1 MIFDE
6 APKSRQELYDRIRT
20 TSKDAVVLDEMIRH
34 GFWPDRGTVPEDPA
48 EEIHRRGELQKRLS
62 ELRAQLVLN
71 RDESKL
77 RAELRRK
84 RMEESK
90 RKQAETKARHAEE
103 RKQRAAAWAEKKAK
117 GIVWLGAGVS
127 GGLSEE
133 TPNPEALAKHGLPLL
148 ATAEDVAKATGFTIG
163 QLRFLAFARKV
174 SKVSQYRTFKL
185 KKKTGGERVISAPM
199 PRLKR
204 LQRWILENVLDKV
217 ALHPAAHGFRHE
229 RSILSN
235 AQPHVGSPIVVNLD
249 LKDFFPSIRYP
260 RVKGLFRWLG
270 YSEAVATIFALVCTA
285 PDVEE
290 VLLDGTR
297 WFVATS
303 QRRLPQGAPTSPAI
317 TNVLCDRL
325 DRRLTKAANVLGFT
339 YTRYADDLTFSAK
352 PDAQVDVGKLLRR
365 TKWLVEKDGLEVHP
379 KKTRVLRKASRQ
391 EVTGLVV
398 NAKAAVPR
406 EALRRFRAV
415 LHQIDRQGPKGKKW
429 GESDDVLASIDGF
442 ANYVFMVNP
451 AKGAVLKA
459 KVRELWKKYGYERP
473 RYARKAKPPAPA
485 PLPASSPREAAGGRE
500 GDAPPPPP
508 PEKPKKPWW
517 KLW

>member
-1 MIFDE
+1 
-6 APKSRQELYDRIRT
+6 
-20 TSKDAVVLDEMIRH
+20 
-34 GFWPDRGTVPEDPA
+34 
-48 EEIHRRGELQKRLS
+48 
-62 ELRAQLVLN
+62 
-71 RDESKL
+71 
-77 RAELRRK
+77 
-84 RMEESK
+84 
-90 RKQAETKARHAEE
+90 
-103 RKQRAAAWAEKKAK
+103 AAAWADKKAK
-117 GIVWLGAGVS
+117 GIVYLGPGVS
-127 GGLSEE
+127 GGLND
-133 TPNPEALAKHGLPLL
+133 TTVDEAKLGKHGLPVLR
-148 ATAEDVAKATGFTIG
+148 TAEDLAKASGITVG

-174 SKVSQYRTFKL
+174 SKVSHYRTFKL

-199 PRLKR
+199 PRLKN
-204 LQRWILENVLDKV
+204 LQRWILESVLDKV

-270 YSEAVATIFALVCTA
+270 YSEQVATILALVTTA

-290 VLLDGTR
+290 VVLDGTR
-297 WFVATS
+297 WFVATT

-325 DRRLTKAANVLGFT
+325 DRRLTTAAAVLGFT

-352 PDAQVDVGKLLRR
+352 PDLQVDVGKLLRR

-415 LHQIDRQGPKGKKW
+415 LQQIDKHGPKGKKW

-442 ANYVFMVNP
+442 ANYVFMINP
-451 AKGAVLKA
+451 AKGAALKS
-459 KVRELWKKYGYERP
+459 KVAALWKKYGYARAK
-473 RYARKAKPPAPA
+473 YARKAKPPQPPKPPVASPA
-485 PLPASSPREAAGGRE
+485 PSPSSSSPPPTSS
-500 GDAPPPPP
+500 PPPSSTPP
-508 PEKPKKPWW
+508 PSPPEDKPKKPWW